1 MGMLNDLV
9 GGLLDMGEL
18 SKLQKTLEP
27 EIKNLIS
34 SGKCPEEL
42 SKAFDFIKNFKGD
55 GKASDATKSLESFV
69 EVLEKNKGL
78 FSDEI
83 QKNLPKMKSVVQD
96 LIKKASDIETK
107 TK

>member
-1 MGMLNDLV
+1 
-9 GGLLDMGEL
+9 MGEL

-34 SGKCPEEL
+34 SGKCTEEL

-55 GKASDATKSLESFV
+55 GKASDISKNLGSFV

-78 FSDEI
+78 FSEEI
-83 QKNLPKMKSVVQD
+83 QKNLPKMKSVVAD
-96 LIKKASDIETK
+96 LIKKASDIENK